1 MQMGQTIVEK
11 ILSKASHEKAEA
23 GDIVIVDIDY
33 IMAHDGTAPLAI
45 EAFRE
50 FGAEKVWDS
59 KRIILFIDHDSPSD
73 SEELSTLHEMMRSFA
88 KEQGIKLYDV
98 GQGVCHQLM
107 PEQGYVRP
115 GYVVV
120 GADSHTCTYGAL
132 GAFSTGLGSS
142 DVAAIFLSGKLWFRV
157 PETMKFVLRGE
168 LPPMVAPKDVILYLV
183 GETGADGATY
193 KSVEFTG
200 PIIEEMSVDGRLTVC
215 NMAVEMGAKDGI
227 VATDDETFRFLGDKR
242 TEEDYVSDDDAVYA
256 SVREYDLSRLEPQ
269 IACPNMVDNVKPV
282 SEVGR
287 VEIDQAVL
295 GSCTNARLSDLD
307 IAARIIKGRKVAEGV
322 RFLVIPASQTVY
334 LNALR
339 RGLIE
344 TFLEAGAV
352 VCNPGCG
359 PCCGLHQGIL
369 AAGEVAISTT
379 NRNFVGRM
387 GSRKSEIYL
396 ASPATVSASAL
407 TGVITDPR
415 GV

>member
-1 MQMGQTIVEK
+1 MGQTIVEK
-11 ILSKASHEKAEA
+11 ILSKASHGKAEA
-23 GDIVIVDIDY
+23 GDIVVADIDY

-50 FGAEKVWDS
+50 FGAKKVWD
-59 KRIILFIDHDSPSD
+59 KDRIILFIDHNAPSD
-73 SEELSTLHEMMRSFA
+73 FEELSTLHKLMRNFA
-88 KEQGIKLYDV
+88 KEQDIKLYDV

-157 PETMKFVLRGE
+157 PETMKFVLEGK
-168 LPPMVAPKDVILYLV
+168 LPRMVAPKDVILYLI

-193 KSVEFTG
+193 KSVEFASTIMENM
-200 PIIEEMSVDGRLTVC
+200 PVDGRLTVC
-215 NMAVEMGAKDGI
+215 NMAVEMGAKNGV
-227 VATDDETFRFLGDKR
+227 VATDEETFKFLGER
-242 TEEDYVSDDDAVYA
+242 RPGEDYVSDEDAVYA
-256 SVREYDLSRLEPQ
+256 SVKEYDLGGLEPQ
-269 IACPNMVDNVKPV
+269 VACPSMVDNVKPV
-282 SEVGR
+282 SEVGK

-295 GSCTNARLSDLD
+295 GSCTNGRASDLA
-307 IAARIIKGRKVAEGV
+307 IAAKMIKGKKIAEGV
-322 RFLVIPASQTVY
+322 RFLVVPASQKVY
-334 LNALR
+334 LDALR
-339 RGLIE
+339 RGFIE
-344 TFLEAGAV
+344 TLLEAGAT

-387 GSRKSEIYL
+387 GSRESKIYL
-396 ASPATVSASAL
+396 ASPATVTASAL
-407 TGVITDPR
+407 KGVITDPR
-415 GV
+415 GI

>member
-1 MQMGQTIVEK
+1 MVEK
-11 ILSKASHEKAEA
+11 ILSKASHGKAEA
-23 GDIVIVDIDY
+23 GDIVVADVDY

-45 EAFRE
+45 QAFRE
-50 FGAEKVWDS
+50 FGAKKVWDN
-59 KRIILFIDHDSPSD
+59 KRIILFIDHDAPSD
-73 SEELSTLHEMMRSFA
+73 SEELSTLHELMRDFA
-88 KEQGIKLYDV
+88 KEQRIKLYDV

-115 GYVVV
+115 GYVVG

-142 DVAAIFLSGKLWFRV
+142 DVAAIFLSGRLWFRV
-157 PETMKFVLRGE
+157 PETMKFILRGK
-168 LPPMVAPKDVILYLV
+168 LPKMVAPKDVILHLI

-200 PIIEEMSVDGRLTVC
+200 PIIKNTSVDGRLTIC
-215 NMAVEMGAKDGI
+215 NMAVEMGAKNGI
-227 VATDDETFRFLGDKR
+227 TATDEETFKFLGGKR
-242 TEEDYVSDDDAVYA
+242 LGEDYVSDEDAAYA
-256 SVREYDLSRLEPQ
+256 TVKEYDMSHLEPQ
-269 IACPNMVDNVKPV
+269 VACPSMVDNVKPV
-282 SEVGR
+282 SEIGK

-295 GSCTNARLSDLD
+295 GSCTNARLSDLE
-307 IAARIIKGRKVAEGV
+307 IAAQMIRGKKVAEGV
-322 RFLVIPASQTVY
+322 RFLVIPASQMVY
-334 LNALR
+334 LDALR
-339 RGLIE
+339 KGFIE
-344 TFLEAGAV
+344 TFIEAGAS

-369 AAGEVAISTT
+369 AAGEVVISTT

-396 ASPATVSASAL
+396 ASPATVTASAL
-407 TGVITDPR
+407 NGVITDPR

>member
-1 MQMGQTIVEK
+1 MGQTIVEK
-11 ILSKASHEKAEA
+11 ILTQASHGKAET
-23 GDIVIVDIDY
+23 GDIVVADVDY

-45 EAFRE
+45 EAFGE
-50 FGAEKVWDS
+50 FGAKKVWDN

-73 SEELSTLHEMMRSFA
+73 SEELSALHEMMRSFA

-115 GYVVV
+115 GYVVA

-142 DVAAIFLSGKLWFRV
+142 DVAAIFLSGRLWFRV
-157 PETMKFVLRGE
+157 PETMKFVLQGK

-200 PIIEEMSVDGRLTVC
+200 SIIRAMSVDGRLTVC

-227 VATDDETFRFLGDKR
+227 VATDEETFRFLGGKR
-242 TEEDYVSDDDAVYA
+242 TGEDYVSDDAVYA
-256 SVREYDLSRLEPQ
+256 SVKEYDLSRLEPQ

-295 GSCTNARLSDLD
+295 GSCTNARLSDLE
-307 IAARIIKGRKVAEGV
+307 IAARMIKGKKVAEGV
-322 RFLVIPASQTVY
+322 RFLIIPASQTVY
-334 LNALR
+334 LDALR
-339 RGLIE
+339 GGFIE
-344 TFLEAGAV
+344 TFLEAGAT

-369 AAGEVAISTT
+369 AAGEVAVSTT

-396 ASPATVSASAL
+396 ASPATVAASAL

>member
-1 MQMGQTIVEK
+1 MGQTIVEK
-11 ILSKASHEKAEA
+11 ILSKASHGKAEA
-23 GDIVIVDIDY
+23 GDIVVADVDY

-50 FGAEKVWDS
+50 FGTKKIWNN
-59 KRIILFIDHDSPSD
+59 KRIILFIDHDAPSD
-73 SEELSTLHEMMRSFA
+73 SEELSTLHELMRGFA

-115 GYVVV
+115 GYVIG

-157 PETMKFVLRGE
+157 PETMKFVLKGK
-168 LPPMVAPKDVILYLV
+168 LPKMVAPKDVILYLI
-183 GETGADGATY
+183 GQTGADGATY

-200 PIIEEMSVDGRLTVC
+200 PVIKEMSVDGRLTIC
-215 NMAVEMGAKDGI
+215 NMAVEMGAKNGI
-227 VATDDETFRFLGDKR
+227 TATDEKTFKFLGGKR
-242 TEEDYVSDDDAVYA
+242 PDEDYVNDDSAVYS
-256 SVREYDLSRLEPQ
+256 SVKEYSVSQLEPQ
-269 IACPNMVDNVKPV
+269 LACPSMVDNVKPV
-282 SEVGR
+282 SEVGK

-295 GSCTNARLSDLD
+295 GSCTNARASDLE
-307 IAARIIKGRKVAEGV
+307 IAARMIRGKKVAEGV
-322 RFLVIPASQTVY
+322 RFLVIPASQAVY
-334 LNALR
+334 LDALR
-339 RGLIE
+339 KGFIE
-344 TFLEAGAV
+344 TFVEAGATL
-352 VCNPGCG
+352 CNPGCG

-387 GSRKSEIYL
+387 GSRDSKIYL
-396 ASPATVSASAL
+396 ASPATVTASAL
-407 TGVITDPR
+407 AGVITDPR